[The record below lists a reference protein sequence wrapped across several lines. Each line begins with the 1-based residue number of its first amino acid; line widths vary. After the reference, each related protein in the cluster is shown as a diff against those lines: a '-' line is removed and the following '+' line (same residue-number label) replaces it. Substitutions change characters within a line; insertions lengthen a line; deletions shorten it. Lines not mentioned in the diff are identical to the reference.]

1 MNWESII
8 KSTAVLT
15 AVALVAFLGFSIY
28 QIFFVI
34 PGSFANVQLEAP
46 ASLEANADLKA
57 TLDTLEAVWAERQ
70 QFRFRLKQDPLFL
83 GRVIKD
89 YKYDIYGSREAAEES
104 EIRLTATVVDENP
117 KAIIKY
123 NGKSFV
129 VQAGDF
135 IGKVYKVIKI
145 EKKQVVLH
153 RNGKKMILTNK
164 PVSNFNEKDRSSE
177 FSNNTEFYDNH

>member
-8 KSTAVLT
+8 KSMAVLT

-28 QIFFVI
+28 QVFFVI
-34 PGSFANVQLEAP
+34 PGNFARVQDKAP
-46 ASLEANADLKA
+46 VSLDANTNLRA

-89 YKYDIYGSREAAEES
+89 FKYDSRGRRESLEEN

-117 KAIIKY
+117 KAIIKF

-129 VQAGDF
+129 VQAGDY
-135 IGKVYKVIKI
+135 IGKVYRVIKI
-145 EKKQVVLH
+145 DKKQVLLEK
-153 RNGKKMILTNK
+153 NGKKMVLTNK
-164 PVSNFNEKDRSSE
+164 PVLNFKENDQSSE
-177 FSNNTEFYDNH
+177 YSNNTEY

>member
-1 MNWESII
+1 M
-8 KSTAVLT
+8 AVLT
-15 AVALVAFLGFSIY
+15 AVALAAFLGFSIY
-28 QIFFVI
+28 QVFFVI
-34 PGSFANVQLEAP
+34 PGNFAKVQHEAP
-46 ASLEANADLKA
+46 VSLDANTNLKA

-89 YKYDIYGSREAAEES
+89 FKYDSRGNRESHEEG

-129 VQAGDF
+129 VQAGDY
-135 IGKVYKVIKI
+135 IGKVYRVIKI
-145 EKKQVVLH
+145 DKKQVLLEK
-153 RNGKKMILTNK
+153 NGKKMVLTNK
-164 PVSNFNEKDRSSE
+164 PVSNFKENDRSSE
-177 FSNNTEFYDNH
+177 YSNNTEF